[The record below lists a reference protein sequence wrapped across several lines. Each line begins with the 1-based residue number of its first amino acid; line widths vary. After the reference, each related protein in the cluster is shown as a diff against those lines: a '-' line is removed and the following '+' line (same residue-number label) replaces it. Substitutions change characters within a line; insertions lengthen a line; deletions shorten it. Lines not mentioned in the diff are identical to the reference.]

1 MKVMHRRL
9 YRHAGK
15 ALLRAAREPVQ
26 SRPKEWPDLTIDT
39 GVESWRAWLLD
50 VWSRKETAEAIALAS
65 PALARRVE
73 EICAGT
79 RLKAKD
85 IRRAVVSVAR
95 YVLRETARPTPFGL
109 FAGVACVEF
118 GPTTEARWGRRHRPL
133 ARVDAKW
140 LADVIT
146 RLEACPPLLERLSV
160 MMSSLRSVRGDRLVL
175 PGGSGRVE
183 IRYTAAVRAVERCA
197 HSPIRFGALAGA
209 LAEEFPAASSLT
221 IRGLLTELVA
231 QRFLVSSLRPPATVT
246 DALAQVIDQLQ
257 EVEADDIAQVAP
269 TVRELLAIKADL
281 DRHNHV
287 GPGDRGQARA
297 SAAQRM
303 MGLSQA
309 AKSPLAVDLRLDCD
323 VQLPHSVAQEMEA
336 AASALLR
343 LTAQPGGLQAWRDY
357 HAVFLEQYG
366 IGTLVPVIELID
378 PDTGLGFPAGYPGSL
393 FDPPAQLSS
402 SARDDRLLALVHHAA
417 LDGRDDIVLDDD
429 TISTLV
435 AGDLDAARIPPHVEL
450 SARIHAKSQDA
461 LDRGEFTLTISPARA
476 VGTMTGRFTSD
487 ASTGMA
493 EVFQDLPTT
502 TDAIAAQ
509 LSFPPVYPHAENV
522 ARTPQFLSHVIA
534 LGEHRTPGQDGV
546 IALDDL
552 AVTADWNQMH
562 LVSLSLRRPVEPQV
576 FHALRLDK
584 QFPTI
589 ARFLATLP
597 RGRTATYAEFDWGTA
612 SKLPHLPCVRYSRA
626 VLSPARWRIN
636 AADLPTGGTDWS
648 VWRSALGQWQNRWR
662 LPDTVELRDADR
674 MLRLD
679 LTEPAHAAILRAHLD
694 RSGHAGLTEAPD
706 EAGHGWLAGHAH
718 EVAVPLLSTR
728 PTAQSPLTSGRPLIQ
743 VANNAYGHLPGS
755 PESEWFFAKVYI
767 HPDRQSEVIAGHLPR
782 LLADLGGNPQWWF
795 LRYRDPHD
803 PDHLRLRIHV
813 TRPEEYGA
821 CAAAVGAWVGQ
832 LRREG
837 VVRRLV
843 LDTYYPQ
850 LGRYGP
856 GMAMTAAEAVFAADS
871 EAVVAQLLQFPE
883 GAAHP
888 SAMTAANFAAIAAG
902 FTGSIKIGMEW
913 LIDRAKDSQAAPAPR
928 EVFDQAVAL
937 ATCEDAVPGWETLA
951 PTREARRA
959 ALATYRE
966 QLSAEA
972 DADSV
977 LESLLHMHHIRA
989 VGLNRDS
996 ERLCL
1001 RLARSVALAW
1011 RAKKEH
1017 Q

>member
-1 MKVMHRRL
+1 MEVVNRRL

-15 ALLRAAREPVQ
+15 ALLRAARAPVQ
-26 SRPKEWPDLTIDT
+26 SRPKEWPDLTNYTD
-39 GVESWRAWLLD
+39 VDNWRVWLLD
-50 VWSRKETAEAIALAS
+50 VWSRTETAEAITLAS
-65 PALARRVE
+65 PALAWRVE

-79 RLKAKD
+79 HVKAKD
-85 IRRAVVSVAR
+85 IRRAVISVAR

-118 GPTTEARWGRRHRPL
+118 GATAKACWGRHHRPL
-133 ARVDAKW
+133 ARVDAEW
-140 LADVIT
+140 LGDVIT
-146 RLEACPPLLERLSV
+146 RMEACSPLLERLPVTISN
-160 MMSSLRSVRGDRLVL
+160 LRSVRGDRLVL

-183 IRYTAAVRAVERCA
+183 IRYTPAVRVVERCA
-197 HSPIRFGALAGA
+197 HSPIRFGTLADA
-209 LAEEFPAASSLT
+209 LAEEFPTASPLM
-221 IRGLLTELVA
+221 ICGMLTELVG
-231 QRFLVSSLRPPATVT
+231 QRFLVTSLRPPVTVT
-246 DALAQVIDQLQ
+246 DVLAHVIDQLR
-257 EVEADDIAQVAP
+257 EVAADDVAQVAP
-269 TVRELLAIKADL
+269 TVCELRAIKADL
-281 DRHNHV
+281 DRHNHA
-287 GPGDRGQARA
+287 GPGERGQARA

-303 MGLSQA
+303 MGLSRA

-323 VQLPHSVAQEMEA
+323 VQLPHSVAQEMEV
-336 AASALLR
+336 AASTLLH
-343 LTAQPGGLQAWRDY
+343 LTAQPGGFQAWHDY
-357 HAVFLEQYG
+357 NFAFLERYG

-378 PDTGLGFPAGYPGSL
+378 PDIGLGFPAGYPGSL
-393 FDPPAQLSS
+393 FDPPAQPSP

-417 LDGRDDIVLDDD
+417 LEGRDDIVLTDD
-429 TISTLV
+429 TISGLV
-435 AGDLDAARIPPHVEL
+435 AGALEAARIPPHVEL
-450 SARIHAKSQDA
+450 SARIHAESQDA
-461 LDRGEFTLTISPARA
+461 LDRGEFTLTVSPARA
-476 VGTMTGRFTSD
+476 AGTMTGRFTSD

-493 EVFQDLPTT
+493 EVFQGLPTNT
-502 TDAIAAQ
+502 TDAIPAQ

-534 LGEHRTPGQDGV
+534 LGEHRTPGQDGM
-546 IALDDL
+546 ISLDDL

-584 QFPTI
+584 QFPAV

-597 RGRTATYAEFDWGTA
+597 RGCTAAYAEFDWGAA
-612 SKLPHLPCVRYSRA
+612 SNLPHLPRVRYGRA
-626 VLSPARWRIN
+626 VLSPARWMITAN
-636 AADLPTGGTDWS
+636 ELPTGNNWS

-694 RSGHAGLTEAPD
+694 RSGHAVLTEAPD

-718 EVAVPLLSTR
+718 EVAVPLMSTR
-728 PTAQSPLTSGRPLIQ
+728 PTAQCPLTSGRPLVQ
-743 VANNAYGHLPGS
+743 VANSAYGHLPGS

-767 HPDRQSEVIAGHLPR
+767 HPERQSEVIAGHLPR
-782 LLADLGGNPQWWF
+782 LLASLGGNPQWWF

-803 PDHLRLRIHV
+803 PDHLRLRIRV
-813 TRPEEYGA
+813 TGTEEYGT
-821 CAAAVGAWVGQ
+821 CAAAVGAWAGR

-850 LGRYGP
+850 VGRYGA
-856 GMAMTAAEAVFAADS
+856 GVSMAAAEAVFAADS
-871 EAVVAQLLQFPE
+871 EAVVAQLVQFPE

-888 SAMTAANFAAIAAG
+888 SAIAAANFAAIAAG
-902 FTGSIKIGMEW
+902 FTGSLKDGMEW
-913 LIDRAKDSQAAPAPR
+913 LIDRAKDLRAAPAPR

-937 ATCEDAVPGWETLA
+937 ATREDAIPGWETLA
-951 PTREARRA
+951 PAWEARRVV
-959 ALATYRE
+959 LATYRT

-972 DADSV
+972 DADAV

-996 ERLCL
+996 ERVCR
-1001 RLARSVALAW
+1001 RLARSAALAW